1 MNLLLLHWQYS
12 PQNPSSKPP
21 MSGMENS
28 LSSCWPEKCLKTMRV
43 ITTALG
49 GLLETLLLKIPHTS
63 AQNLEESSR
72 NWPGSSVLSED
83 AKISSYQKEL
93 SNLSREESNQLSC
106 PAMMPTNHNSD
117 QKSKNGTYSM
127 G

>member
-1 MNLLLLHWQYS
+1 MQ
-12 PQNPSSKPP
+12 
-21 MSGMENS
+21 
-28 LSSCWPEKCLKTMRV
+28 V

-49 GLLETLLLKIPHTS
+49 DLLETLLLKIPHTS
-63 AQNLEESSR
+63 AQNLEESSW